1 MVGVSLV
8 EDAVFDARDIDFV
21 HLHRTDWTDFCLVT
35 GFVLGL
41 AWLLKFFV
49 VFKEEFMV
57 SSNVLIEE
65 ESDFFEDVGEFIGC
79 DIDDIFAVRG
89 DE

>member
-1 MVGVSLV
+1 
-8 EDAVFDARDIDFV
+8 
-21 HLHRTDWTDFCLVT
+21 
-35 GFVLGL
+35 
-41 AWLLKFFV
+41 
-49 VFKEEFMV
+49 MV